1 MTEIRMTDDTGAK
14 MRILG
19 GGAGKS
25 LDCVLFG
32 FGVPAPMLAF
42 KNRETEIVKIAQLP
56 HQQNGDG
63 DGDNFLISYVKD

>member
-19 GGAGKS
+19 GGKS

-42 KNRETEIVKIAQLP
+42 KNHETEIRLLK
-56 HQQNGDG
+56 
-63 DGDNFLISYVKD
+63 